1 MRTTTARKLLLVPV
15 LLVSAYMAF
24 WLCLMLG
31 GFAFYLVVATV
42 PVVAALVGV
51 EIGPGPCTACGG
63 RRVLEFG
70 GERKRCE
77 MCAGTGIN
85 RWQH

>member
-1 MRTTTARKLLLVPV
+1 MRTKTAKLLLLVPV
-15 LLVSAYMAF
+15 ILVSAYMVF
-24 WLCLMLG
+24 WLCVMLG
-31 GFAFYLVVATV
+31 GYGFFLVMGTV
-42 PVVAALVGV
+42 PVVAALAGAG
-51 EIGPGPCTACGG
+51 ISPGPCTACGG